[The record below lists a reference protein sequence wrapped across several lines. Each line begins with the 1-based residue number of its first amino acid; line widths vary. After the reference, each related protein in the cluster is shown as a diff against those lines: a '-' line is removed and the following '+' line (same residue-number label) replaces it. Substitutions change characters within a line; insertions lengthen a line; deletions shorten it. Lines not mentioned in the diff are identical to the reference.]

1 MVRLIRLGSLKPIT
15 RSEAAQGYETALEQ
29 LRCELGPTLR
39 ALDDVAAD
47 PAAHDELEY
56 ELPQLQY
63 ALHVAAERALGIQPL
78 AGLEEPHEELQVALA
93 IAREETAQ
101 VAEVVEEA
109 GPAAADPLVW
119 EWRGALF
126 GVRLALSRLDAS
138 AASVS
143 PQLTGGRGILSVVV
157 LMLGVLTVLAGALA
171 AVWPVWA
178 LGLVLVTVSTAL
190 SARFSRGA

>member
-1 MVRLIRLGSLKPIT
+1 MKPVT

-29 LRCELGPTLR
+29 LRRELGPTLR
-39 ALDDVAAD
+39 ALEEVAAN
-47 PAAHDELEY
+47 PAAHDELEE
-56 ELPQLQY
+56 ELPHLQY
-63 ALHVAAERALGIQPL
+63 ALHVAAERALGIRPIE
-78 AGLEEPHEELQVALA
+78 GLEAPHEELQVALA

-126 GVRLALSRLDAS
+126 GVRLAFQRLDAT

-143 PQLTGGRGILSVVV
+143 PQLQSGRGVLSVAV
-157 LMLGVLTVLAGALA
+157 LMLGVFLVLGGALA
-171 AVWPVWA
+171 ALWPVWA
-178 LGLVLVTVSTAL
+178 LGLLLVTVSTAL
-190 SARFSRGA
+190 SARLSSRGSGRA

>member
-1 MVRLIRLGSLKPIT
+1 MKPIT

-29 LRCELGPTLR
+29 LRCELWPTLR
-39 ALDDVAAD
+39 ALEDVAAD
-47 PAAHDELEY
+47 PAAHDELEQ

-63 ALHVAAERALGIQPL
+63 ALHIAAERALGIQPL

-101 VAEVVEEA
+101 VVEVVEEA

-126 GVRLALSRLDAS
+126 GVRLALRRLDAT
-138 AASVS
+138 AAAVS
-143 PQLTGGRGILSVVV
+143 PQLSGGRGILSVIV
-157 LMLGVLTVLAGALA
+157 LMLGVLSVLGGALA
-171 AVWPVWA
+171 ELWPVWA
-178 LGLVLVTVSTAL
+178 FGLVLVTASTAL
-190 SARFSRGA
+190 SARGSRRL

>member
-1 MVRLIRLGSLKPIT
+1 MT
-15 RSEAAQGYETALEQ
+15 RAEAAHGYENALEQ
-29 LRCELGPTLR
+29 LRRELRPTLH
-39 ALDDVAAD
+39 ALEQVAAD
-47 PAAHDELEY
+47 PAAHEELEE

-101 VAEVVEEA
+101 VVELVEEA

-126 GVRLALSRLDAS
+126 GVRLALRRLDAS
-138 AASVS
+138 AGAFS
-143 PQLTGGRGILSVVV
+143 PQLTRGRGIVPVIV
-157 LMLGVLTVLAGALA
+157 LMLGVLTVLGGALA
-171 AVWPVWA
+171 EQWPVWA
-178 LGLVLVTVSTAL
+178 GGLLLVTVSTAL
-190 SARFSRGA
+190 SARRA